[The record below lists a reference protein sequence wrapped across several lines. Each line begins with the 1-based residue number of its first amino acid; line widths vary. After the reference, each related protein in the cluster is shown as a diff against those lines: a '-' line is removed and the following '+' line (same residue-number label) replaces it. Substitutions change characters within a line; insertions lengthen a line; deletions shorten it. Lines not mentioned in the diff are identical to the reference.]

1 MVCSSSV
8 WNTPCLLGDV
18 LEKTMLVHCCVG
30 KILARGGRG
39 ACVVPLQTWRTNGKR
54 KPKAV
59 VRNGGRGTQ
68 VIKLVRKM
76 DFTGL

>member
-1 MVCSSSV
+1 MRSSRV
-8 WNTPCLLGDV
+8 LHTLCLLGDV

-39 ACVVPLQTWRTNGKR
+39 ACVVPPQTWHTNGKR
-54 KPKAV
+54 RSKAA